1 LLQGKIALQRGNG
14 KEAIQAFRTVLKD
27 QPELAEIQALLGRAY
42 LMTDETALARESLE
56 KAALLNPRMVEAHM
70 TLAALDTSSGKFKEA
85 RQRLDALLKL
95 DPNNLQT
102 LSVLLNLQ
110 TAERDWTATDQTLS
124 RARSA
129 GADSSV
135 ADLTEGRLSEARQ
148 EWDRAR
154 SAYERVFA
162 SHPEAPEPLI
172 ALMQLDIKQGKTAQ
186 AKARLEQVLMRNPTH
201 PYATGLLGELSLLG
215 GDQAGAES
223 RFKEATRIKPDWPMP
238 WFHLATL
245 KLSQKRGDEARE
257 VLEKGV
263 QANPKSQELHLL
275 LATTF
280 SEAGNVD
287 RAIQE
292 YDEMLRLDPRALV
305 AANNLASLLVDQ
317 KGDQKSLDRALLLT
331 REFET
336 SAPNPFFLDTL
347 GWVHL
352 KLGHRD
358 EALRFIQQAAA
369 KAPDHPVLNY
379 HLGIAYFK
387 AGHSAEA
394 KTHLQKAVAS
404 QKTFQGLEDA
414 KSVLAQLQG

>member
-1 LLQGKIALQRGNG
+1 
-14 KEAIQAFRTVLKD
+14 
-27 QPELAEIQALLGRAY
+27 
-42 LMTDETALARESLE
+42 
-56 KAALLNPRMVEAHM
+56 M

-85 RQRLDALLKL
+85 RARLDALLKL

-102 LSVLLNLQ
+102 LSALLNLQ
-110 TAERDWTATDQTLS
+110 VAERDWAATDQTLS

-135 ADLTEGRLSEARQ
+135 ADLTEGRLAEARQ

-154 SAYERVFA
+154 HAFDRAYTA
-162 SHPEAPEPLI
+162 HPDAPEPLI
-172 ALMQLDIKQGKTAQ
+172 ALVQLDVKQGKTAQ
-186 AKARLEQVLMRNPTH
+186 ARERLEQVLVRNPTH

-223 RFKEATRIKPDWPMP
+223 RLKEATRIKPDWPMP
-238 WFHLATL
+238 WLHLATL

-263 QANPKSQELHLL
+263 QQNPKSQELRLL
-275 LATTF
+275 LATTL
-280 SEAGNVD
+280 SETGNVD

-292 YDEMLRLDPRALV
+292 YEALLRLDPRALV

-317 KGDQKSLDRALLLT
+317 KGDQKSLERALLLT

-336 SAPNPFFLDTL
+336 SAPNPYFLDTL

-352 KLGHRD
+352 KLGHLD
-358 EALRFIQQAAA
+358 QALRSFNRRRPNA
-369 KAPDHPVLNY
+369 DHPVLNY
-379 HLGIAYFK
+379 HLGLAHFK
-387 AGHSAEA
+387 AGHTAEA

-404 QKTFQGLEDA
+404 QKTFQGLDDA
-414 KSVLAQLQG
+414 KSVLTQLQG